1 MKKFILSLILCA
13 AAGHYASAQTAAPV
27 AGVIP
32 KPVSTVE
39 TGGKP
44 FQLTAKA
51 TVAYSAS
58 LQPQAAYLSNAL
70 SRSTGFDLKLKEGT
84 KGTIS
89 LVLDTIAAPHA
100 EGYRLE
106 VNAKGVRIT
115 AHDAAGAFYG
125 IQTFLQMLPPQVHK
139 ACQSVPT
146 GCAWTAPATV
156 VEDWPSH
163 PWRGMML
170 DVARYFYDKD
180 FVKKYIDMMAMYKL
194 NKLQF
199 HFIDDS
205 GWRLEIQK
213 YPRLTEVGAWA
224 GSGSTRLGG
233 YYTQDDIRE
242 IVDYASVRGVEVI
255 PEIEFPA
262 HILSAIVAYPWLSC
276 TGVQH
281 EVPKQHFIS
290 RDLLCVG
297 KDSALNF
304 LRDVLD
310 ETVKLFPSH
319 YVNIGGDEA
328 VYSRWEQC
336 PRCLKRMRDEG
347 LSKVSDLQ
355 GWLTNKVA
363 GWMKEKGRTVIGW
376 EEIITRGKVENPVVA
391 LIWHNPKDTSF
402 VAGTPHKAILTPCT
416 HMYFDFPE
424 SQNPGEPKHATWM
437 PPVSLEKAYSLPA
450 PDWVAS
456 SQVMGV
462 QGCFWSDQFIHG
474 TVLQE
479 IGLIDEN
486 RSEKYAEYFTFPR
499 LLALSEVA
507 WTPEKQRDYADFTS
521 RLSRQFARLD
531 AKDCGYRVPEPVV
544 SKLEQTPD
552 GGFTYSLSPSVEGAE
567 IRFTTDGTYPTPHS
581 SIYRE
586 PVTVAHKSDFMASTY
601 VTPSHYSLPLYTA
614 PDYSAF
620 ARFGEFTGQWKP
632 LRVQLTPSPMTLDC
646 TGKIQG
652 DGTYQV
658 TFIPQGGQN
667 ELVVDSVRLMKRDE
681 LMSASTAATR
691 GKNGEISFTLN
702 LKGFE
707 AGTPFSIVATA
718 YGRGGNDTTG
728 LVFIRKQ
735 E

>member
-1 MKKFILSLILCA
+1 MKKFIISLLLCA
-13 AAGHYASAQTAAPV
+13 AAGHYAAAQPANDAI
-27 AGVIP
+27 GIIP
-32 KPVSTVE
+32 KPVSATE
-39 TGGKP
+39 FGGKP

-51 TVAYSAS
+51 TIAYSAN
-58 LQPQAAYLSNAL
+58 LQPQAAYLANAL
-70 SRSTGFDLKLKEGT
+70 SRSTGFDIKSKEGT

-89 LVLDTIAAPHA
+89 LVLDSVAAPHS
-100 EGYRLE
+100 EGYKLE
-106 VNAKGVRIT
+106 VNAKGVKIT

-125 IQTFLQMLPPQVHK
+125 IQTFLQLLPSEIHRT
-139 ACQSVPT
+139 CQSVPT
-146 GCAWTAPATV
+146 GGAWTAPATV

-170 DVARYFYDKD
+170 DVARYFYNKD

-205 GWRLEIQK
+205 GWRLEIKK

-262 HILSAIVAYPWLSC
+262 HILSAVVAYPWLSC

-310 ETVKLFPSH
+310 ETVRLFPSH
-319 YVNIGGDEA
+319 YINIGGDEA
-328 VYSRWEQC
+328 VYSRWEKC
-336 PRCLKRMRDEG
+336 PRCLKRMHDEG

-363 GWMKEKGRTVIGW
+363 GWMKEKGRTVVGW
-376 EEIITRGKVENPVVA
+376 EEIITRGKVDNPVVA
-391 LIWHNPKDTSF
+391 LIWHNPKDSSF
-402 VAGTPHKAILTPCT
+402 VAGTPHKAILTPAS

-424 SQNPGEPKHATWM
+424 SSNPGEPKHATWM
-437 PPVSLEKAYSLPA
+437 PPVSLEKAYSLPVA
-450 PDWVAS
+450 DWAAQ
-456 SQVMGV
+456 SQVIGV

-499 LLALSEVA
+499 LLALSEVG
-507 WTPEKQRDYADFTS
+507 WTHEKERDYANFTS
-521 RLSRQFARLD
+521 RLYSQFARLD
-531 AKDCGYRVPEPVV
+531 AKGCGYRVPEPIVA
-544 SKLEQTPD
+544 KLEQTSA
-552 GGFTYSLSPSVEGAE
+552 GGFTYTLRPSVKGAE
-567 IRFTTDGTYPTPHS
+567 IRYTTDGSYPTPQS
-581 SIYRE
+581 PVYSK

-601 VTPSHYSLPLYTA
+601 VTQSHYSLPLYTA

-620 ARFGEFTGQWKP
+620 ASFGTFTGDWKP

-646 TGKIQG
+646 TGKVQG
-652 DGTYQV
+652 DGTYEV
-658 TFIPQGGQN
+658 TFIPQDGKN
-667 ELVVDSVRLMKRDE
+667 ELVVDSVSLMKRDE
-681 LMSASTAATR
+681 QMSSSKLVKR
-691 GKNGEISFTLN
+691 GQNGELTFRLT

-707 AGTPFSIVATA
+707 AGTPFSLVATA

-728 LVFIRKQ
+728 LVFVKKVD
-735 E
+735 